1 MELSGID
8 LKILHSREEPIYKE
22 IEQCKTSYELRYV
35 IAYEAAIRNQT
46 IKELLNLCIIAND
59 DESYRKLK
67 SMYGFTDQ
75 VIFYYRITH
84 KDLFPIDDFDKK
96 ISGLSAIELNNN
108 VSLQPYVLT
117 PLCAKNDTVV
127 LNDTPIHIDNGDIA
141 VADISDYDDFE
152 KLSLEYRFLRPK
164 LTPIKSKKFFVE
176 LNFEIPVTELIEYI
190 ELLHKLYHK
199 HGVPSAAELLND
211 RIEFSNDKQT
221 RAVAKKYADM
231 LYVYDYI
238 QYYCDEYKNEVE
250 LHQKIAED
258 LSYST
263 ERDDSPILS
272 TNTIRNYALKMN
284 ELISEYGYLTLLT
297 GIEQ

>member
-75 VIFYYRITH
+75 VILYYRITH

-96 ISGLSAIELNNN
+96 ISGLSAIDINNN
-108 VSLQPYVLT
+108 VSPQPYVLT
-117 PLCAKNDTVV
+117 PLCSKGDTVV
-127 LNDTPIHIDNGDIA
+127 LNNTPIHIDNENIA
-141 VADISDYDDFE
+141 VANISNYNDFE
-152 KLSLEYRFLRPK
+152 KLSLEYRLLRPK
-164 LTPIKSKKFFVE
+164 LTPVKAKSFFVE

-190 ELLHKLYHK
+190 ELLHKIYYK
-199 HGVPSAAELLND
+199 YDVPVAAELLED
-211 RIEFSNDKQT
+211 KIEFLHDKQT
-221 RAVAKKYADM
+221 RAVAKKYADK

-238 QYYCDEYKNEVE
+238 QDYHQEYKTETE
-250 LHQKIAED
+250 LYKKIAHD
-258 LSYST
+258 LVYSIKS
-263 ERDDSPILS
+263 DDNPNPT
-272 TNTIRNYALKMN
+272 TNTIRNYALEMK
-284 ELISEYGYLTLLT
+284 ELIEECGYLTLLT
-297 GIEQ
+297 GIKQ